1 MLFVL
6 FKCYISLLGLES
18 VLYGKLH
25 KVAALMISYKRQVA
39 LPPCFHFR
47 TTRLSVKIR
56 HDHNSCIGLIASSC
70 WISDLSGYRS
80 AHKRKQQWSTV
91 LFI

>member
-1 MLFVL
+1 MLHVFARSG
-6 FKCYISLLGLES
+6 KCIGNHC
-18 VLYGKLH
+18 KLH
-25 KVAALMISYKRQVA
+25 KVAALMISYKQQVA
-39 LPPCFHFR
+39 LRAPCFHFR

-56 HDHNSCIGLIASSC
+56 HDHNSCIGLTAC

-80 AHKRKQQWSTV
+80 TV